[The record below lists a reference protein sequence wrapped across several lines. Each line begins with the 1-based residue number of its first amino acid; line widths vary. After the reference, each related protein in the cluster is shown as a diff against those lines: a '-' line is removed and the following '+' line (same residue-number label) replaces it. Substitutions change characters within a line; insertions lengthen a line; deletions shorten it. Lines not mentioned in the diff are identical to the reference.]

1 MRARTGRV
9 AALAALAVGVCAPI
23 ALAAPGDLDPSYGSG
38 GKATID
44 FSSGNE
50 GAFSLR
56 LQPDGKAVLGG
67 YDGSSKSLGNQLAA
81 FRLNVDGTR
90 DLGFHLNGESAL
102 IGFASPSVA
111 HAIALQSDGKIVLAG
126 QTTATGSDFAV
137 GRINADG
144 SLDTTFSA
152 PTGKTTVQFFGN
164 DAAHAVFVQ
173 PDGSIVLAGY
183 GGMNNNLAQTRV
195 SSTGGLDFG
204 FGSLGTSEE
213 NLGGS
218 ELAFGGALQP
228 DGKIITVGS
237 TSLASDIAFSRIN
250 ANGSPDTSVESNGAI
265 SLSVGGADIG
275 RAVAVLPDGKILVA
289 GGGGPGND
297 MFVLRLNADATADTD
312 FGNNGFTLVDFG
324 GVDDARA
331 MAVQANGKIVLAGST
346 NNGGDMAVAR
356 LQPGG
361 MLDTTFGTGGK
372 KTIDFGRTEI
382 AFGLGLQ
389 KDGKIVVGGTTAGGT
404 GTDDVP
410 VARLDG
416 GEPDTGGG
424 PGGSG
429 GGGKSKLYRCAGKRA
444 TIIGTNRKDRLRG
457 TKRADVI
464 VALGGDDKVDG
475 RGGNDIVC
483 AGKGNDRV
491 VGGSGKDRIYGEAGK
506 DSLKGGDG
514 NDSLDGGSGND
525 KLYGQSGKDVLRGRS
540 GRDRLAGGPGR
551 DKQKQ

>member
-9 AALAALAVGVCAPI
+9 AALAALALGVCAPG
-23 ALAAPGDLDPSYGSG
+23 ALAAPGDLDPSYGSA

-44 FSSGNE
+44 YGDND
-50 GAFSLR
+50 GAFALA
-56 LQPDGKAVLGG
+56 LQPDGKLVLVG
-67 YDGSSKSLGNQLAA
+67 YESSKAGHQSAA
-81 FRLNVDGTR
+81 FRLTTDGKR
-90 DLGFHLNGESAL
+90 DLGFNADGSAQVSF
-102 IGFASPSVA
+102 GGASVA
-111 HAIALQSDGKIVLAG
+111 HAVALQSDGKIVLAG
-126 QTTATGSDFAV
+126 QTEATGSDFTVARLDSF
-137 GRINADG
+137 GG
-144 SLDTTFSA
+144 TDTTFSA

-164 DAAHAVFVQ
+164 DAAHAVLVA

-195 SSTGGLDFG
+195 TSTGGLDNG
-204 FGSLGTSEE
+204 FGGLGLSEE

-218 ELAFGGALQP
+218 ELGFGGARQP

-237 TSLASDIAFSRIN
+237 TSSANDIALSRIN
-250 ANGSPDTSVESNGAI
+250 ADGSPDTTAEDNGAI
-265 SLSVGGADIG
+265 SLTVGGADVG

-297 MFVLRLNADATADTD
+297 MFVLRLNSDLTSDAS
-312 FGNNGFTLVDFG
+312 FGNNGSTLVDFG

-331 MAVQANGKIVLAGST
+331 IAVQANGKIVLAGST

-361 MLDTTFGTGGK
+361 TLDTTFGSGGK

-382 AFGLGLQ
+382 AFGVGLQ

-404 GTDDVP
+404 ATDDVA

-424 PGGSG
+424 PGPGG
-429 GGGKSKLYRCAGKRA
+429 GGGKSKVYRCAGKRA
-444 TIIGTNRKDRLRG
+444 TIIGTNKRNRLRG

-464 VALGGDDKVDG
+464 VALGGNDAVDG
-475 RGGNDIVC
+475 RGGNDIIC
-483 AGKGNDRV
+483 AGSGNDSV
-491 VGGSGKDRIYGEAGK
+491 VGGTGKDRLYGDAGK

-514 NDSLDGGSGND
+514 NDSLDGGGGND
-525 KLYGQSGKDVLRGRS
+525 KLYGQSGKDKLLGRS
-540 GRDRLAGGPGR
+540 GRDRLYGGPGK

>member
-1 MRARTGRV
+1 MRACTGRV
-9 AALAALAVGVCAPI
+9 AALAALVVGVCAPV

-44 FSSGNE
+44 LGTNE
-50 GAFSLR
+50 GAFALSI
-56 LQPDGKAVLGG
+56 QPDGKLVLGG
-67 YDGSSKSLGNQLAA
+67 YTQGNGGHLSAA
-81 FRLNVDGTR
+81 FRLLTNGSR
-90 DLGFHLNGESAL
+90 DLNFSGDGEGSIDFGGAAVANAL
-102 IGFASPSVA
+102 
-111 HAIALQSDGKIVLAG
+111 ALQSDGKIVLAG
-126 QTTATGSDFAV
+126 QTEATGGDFTV
-137 GRINADG
+137 GRLTAAGAPDA
-144 SLDTTFSA
+144 TFSG
-152 PTGKTTVQFFGN
+152 PTGGAKVQFFGN
-164 DAAHAVFVQ
+164 DAAHAVFVR

-195 SSTGGLDFG
+195 SSTGGLDNG
-204 FGSLGTSEE
+204 FGSLGLSEE

-237 TSLASDIAFSRIN
+237 TSLASDIGFSRIN
-250 ANGSPDTSVESNGAI
+250 ADGSPDTSVESNGAI
-265 SLSVGGADIG
+265 SLTVGGADIG

-297 MFVLRLNADATADTD
+297 MFVLRLNADATADD
-312 FGNNGFTLVDFG
+312 SFGNNGFTLVDFG

-346 NNGGDMAVAR
+346 NKGGDMAVAR

-361 MLDTTFGTGGK
+361 TLDTTFGAGGK

-382 AFGLGLQ
+382 AFGVGLQ
-389 KDGKIVVGGTTAGGT
+389 KDGKIVVGGTTAGGA
-404 GTDDVP
+404 GTDDVA

-424 PGGSG
+424 PGPGG
-429 GGGKSKLYRCAGKRA
+429 GGGKSKVYRCAGKRA
-444 TIIGTNRKDRLRG
+444 TIIGTNKRNRLKG

-464 VALGGDDKVDG
+464 VALKGNDKVDG
-475 RGGNDIVC
+475 RGGNDIIC
-483 AGKGNDRV
+483 AGSGNDSV

-525 KLYGQSGKDVLRGRS
+525 KLYGQSGKDTLRGRS
-540 GRDRLAGGPGR
+540 GRDRLNGGAGK
-551 DKQKQ
+551 DKAKQ

>member
-81 FRLNVDGTR
+81 FRLNVDGLR
-90 DLGFHLNGESAL
+90 DVGFHVNGESAL

-111 HAIALQSDGKIVLAG
+111 HAVALQSDGKIVLAG
-126 QTTATGSDFAV
+126 QTTATGSDFTV

-144 SLDTTFSA
+144 SLDTTFSP
-152 PTGKTTVQFFGN
+152 PTGKTTVQLFGN
-164 DAAHAVFVQ
+164 DAAHAVLIQ

-183 GGMNNNLAQTRV
+183 GGMNSKLAQARV
-195 SSTGGLDFG
+195 NSVGGLDFG
-204 FGSLGTSEE
+204 FGSLGSSEE
-213 NLGGS
+213 NLGGT
-218 ELAFGGALQP
+218 EFAFGAALQP

-237 TSLASDIAFSRIN
+237 TSLASDIGFSRIN
-250 ANGSPDTSVESNGAI
+250 ANGSPDTTVENNGAI
-265 SLSVGGADIG
+265 SLTVGGADIG
-275 RAVAVLPDGKILVA
+275 RAVAVLPDGKILIA

-331 MAVQANGKIVLAGST
+331 IAVQANGKIVLAGST
-346 NNGGDMAVAR
+346 SNGGDMAVAR

-361 MLDTTFGTGGK
+361 TLDTTFGNGGK
-372 KTIDFGRTEI
+372 KTIDFGRTDT
-382 AFGLGLQ
+382 AYGVGLQ
-389 KDGKIVVGGTTAGGT
+389 KDGKIVLGGTTAGGT
-404 GTDDVP
+404 GTDDVA

-424 PGGSG
+424 PRGGG
-429 GGGKSKLYRCAGKRA
+429 GGGKSEAHPRR
-444 TIIGTNRKDRLRG
+444 
-457 TKRADVI
+457 
-464 VALGGDDKVDG
+464 
-475 RGGNDIVC
+475 
-483 AGKGNDRV
+483 GKGATDIGMERKGRP
-491 VGGSGKDRIYGEAGK
+491 GGA
-506 DSLKGGDG
+506 
-514 NDSLDGGSGND
+514 
-525 KLYGQSGKDVLRGRS
+525 
-540 GRDRLAGGPGR
+540 
-551 DKQKQ
+551 